1 MNDKQ
6 QLAAMGEHIQEEISW
21 RNKEA
26 PNGLKRF
33 MTEKQYK
40 KQSAEIKQY
49 YEPYRCAKCIQ
60 REFKVPD
67 GWKLVPEAIT
77 ERMWDAMNESHC
89 SPASWYLAAIE
100 NAPEY
105 KP

>member
-1 MNDKQ
+1 MIDKQ
-6 QLAAMGEHIQEEISW
+6 QLAAMGEHMQEMEVC
-21 RNKEA
+21 K
-26 PNGLKRF
+26 P
-33 MTEKQYK
+33 
-40 KQSAEIKQY
+40 
-49 YEPYRCAKCIQ
+49 
-60 REFKVPD
+60 EFKVPD
-67 GWKLVPEAIT
+67 GWKLVPYVIT